1 MRIALP
7 TCSNLP
13 DWEVDDLPLFE
24 ALKGR
29 GFSLEHPVWD
39 DPAVEWSRFDAV
51 LVRTTWDYQEK
62 LPAFLAWI
70 EEVHRVSQLFNP
82 ADVLRWN
89 TDKRYLRD
97 LAERGVA
104 IAPTIW
110 LEQGDSVSVAALVR
124 ESGWERAFLKPMVG
138 ATARETLRFD
148 ADAEGLAAAQ
158 AHVDRLLPSEGLM
171 LQPYLES
178 VETVGE
184 LSLILVDGELSHAVR
199 KVPVEGDYRV
209 QDDFGA
215 VDFPVEVDTETV
227 ELARSVLEAGTPPDA
242 HPLLYGRVDFMTGP
256 AGELWVGELEL
267 IEPSLFLRHSPQ
279 AGHRIAEAL
288 VKRVGVA

>member
-13 DWEVDDLPLFE
+13 DWEVDDHSLFE
-24 ALKGR
+24 ALAAR
-29 GFSLEHPVWD
+29 GFLLEHPVWD
-39 DPAVEWSRFDAV
+39 DRAVDWSRFDAV

-62 LPAFLAWI
+62 LPAFLEWI
-70 EEVHRVSQLFNP
+70 DRVRKVSQMFNP
-82 ADVLRWN
+82 PDVLRWN

-97 LAERGVA
+97 LADRGVA
-104 IAPTIW
+104 IAPTVW
-110 LEQGDSVSVAALVR
+110 LERGQRVNVASHVR
-124 ESGWERAFLKPMVG
+124 EAGWRRAFLKPMVG

-148 ADAEGLAAAQ
+148 ADIDGFATAQ
-158 AHVDRLLPSEGLM
+158 AHIDRLIPSEGLM

-199 KVPVEGDYRV
+199 KVPVQGDYRV

-215 VDFPVEVDTETV
+215 ADFPVEVDGSTV
-227 ELARSVLEAGTPPDA
+227 DLARAVLEAGTPTGD

-256 AGELWVGELEL
+256 AGELLVGELEL
-267 IEPSLFLRHSPQ
+267 IEPSLFLRHAPQ
-279 AGHRIAEAL
+279 AGTRIAEAL
-288 VKRVGVA
+288 GKRMGMA